1 MTWFRSKMAQLDI
14 RPITFNPPLLLV
26 LIFLAFVIV
35 GCFMLKLPIATTHSI
50 SWIDAFFIS
59 TSAATVTGLAPID
72 PSTTFTM
79 FGKTVIM
86 LLIQIG
92 GLGIMSFAV
101 FFVILLGGKVSIR
114 QRQLMQEALN
124 QPSFGGVIRLVVWL
138 LVFSVTIECVA
149 ALLIS
154 TRLVPEFGWS
164 RGLFYSVFHA
174 VSAFNNA
181 GFALFPDNLIRYVG
195 DPVINLTIS
204 GLIVTGGLG
213 FTVLA
218 ELLSERKFRKMS
230 LHSRMMITG
239 TIVLNVIAIAGIL
252 LIEWHNARTLGKLPL
267 GEKLWA
273 GYFQGITPRTAGFN
287 TIDYSAM
294 ATPGILLTVF
304 LMFVGAG
311 STSTGGG
318 IKLTTF
324 IVLAAEMISFIKGR
338 PEVEVGKRTIGRH
351 IVARALTIALTSL
364 ILVFVSVF
372 TLSITEQASLER
384 ILFEVV
390 SAFGTVGLSMGLTA
404 HLTVCGKLV
413 IMCVM
418 FLGKIGP
425 LTIAF
430 SFLKRMK
437 ANIRYPDED
446 IFIG

>member
-1 MTWFRSKMAQLDI
+1 MAWFRNKMAQLDI
-14 RPITFNPPLLLV
+14 RPFTFNPPLLLV
-26 LIFLAFVIV
+26 LIFFTFVVIG
-35 GCFMLKLPIATTHSI
+35 GCLLKLPMATVHSI

-72 PSTTFTM
+72 PGTSFTV
-79 FGKTVIM
+79 FGETVIM
-86 LLIQIG
+86 LLIQVG
-92 GLGIMSFAV
+92 GLGVMSFAV
-101 FFVILLGGKVSIR
+101 FFVILLGRKISIR

-124 QPSFGGVIRLVVWL
+124 QPSFGGVIRLVIWL

-149 ALLIS
+149 ALLLSI
-154 TRLVPEFGWS
+154 RMVPEFGWGK
-164 RGLFYSVFHA
+164 GLFYSIFHA

-181 GFALFPDNLIRYVG
+181 GFALFSDNLIRYVG

-204 GLIVTGGLG
+204 GLIITGGLG

-230 LHSRMMITG
+230 LHSRMMIIG
-239 TIVLNVIAIAGIL
+239 TIALNVIAITGIL
-252 LIEWHNARTLGKLPL
+252 LLEWHNAQTLGKLPL

-287 TIDYSAM
+287 TIDYSGM
-294 ATPGILLTVF
+294 TTPGILLTIF

-324 IVLAAEMISFIKGR
+324 IVLLAEIFSFLKR
-338 PEVEVGKRTIGRH
+338 KPEVEIGKRTIGRH
-351 IVARALTIALTSL
+351 IVARALTIVLISL

-372 TLSITEQASLER
+372 ILSITEQTSLER

-390 SAFGTVGLSMGLTA
+390 SAFGTVGLSMGLTS
-404 HLTVCGKLV
+404 HLTVYGKLV
-413 IMCVM
+413 IVFVM
-418 FLGKIGP
+418 FFGKIGP
-425 LTIAF
+425 LTMAF
-430 SFLKRMK
+430 SFSKRTK
-437 ANIRYPDED
+437 AKIRYPDED
-446 IFIG
+446 IFTG